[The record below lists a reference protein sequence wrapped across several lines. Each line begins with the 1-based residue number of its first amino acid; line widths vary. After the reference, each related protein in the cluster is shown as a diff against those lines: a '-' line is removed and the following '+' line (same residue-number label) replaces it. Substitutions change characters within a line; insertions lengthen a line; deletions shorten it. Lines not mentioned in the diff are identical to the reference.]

1 MKLRKKIAILAII
14 GATGLFAIGMSDV
27 STLVDKINHTND
39 LKTRSQ
45 LIEKLNADILSMD
58 KKELPEAQKF
68 VNANLKKVKIAKK

>member
-14 GATGLFAIGMSDV
+14 GATGLFATGMSDV

-58 KKELPEAQKF
+58 KKELPKAQKF
-68 VNANLKKVKIAKK
+68 VNANLKKAKIAKK